1 VSKACVDESI
11 DEAGGEVLPGRVDGP
26 AAIGRPH
33 VVQVRLVD
41 ILRGLRLHDVQLAG
55 QVQEVVVQLR
65 VRHDL
70 VQVVKVVRLLGNGC
84 GEAKQK

>member
-1 VSKACVDESI
+1 MSKACVDESI
-11 DEAGGEVLPGRVDGP
+11 NEAGGEVLPGRVDGP

-41 ILRGLRLHDVQLAG
+41 VLGGLRLHDVQLAG

-65 VRHDL
+65 VGHDL

-84 GEAKQK
+84 GEANQQ